1 MTPLSLILGT
11 TLAMLSVQADIFHDI
26 FGQHMGQEQES
37 FDYQRQQLDSDC
49 NKYLCPE
56 SFACVSK
63 PIDCPCPFPDSQQKC
78 VLPDKKSYVCIAK
91 TDKADLKDFKGEIR
105 DCSWVRKAYKGKV

>member
-1 MTPLSLILGT
+1 MPPLSLIL
-11 TLAMLSVQADIFHDI
+11 TLLFTVSYVQADIFQNL
-26 FGQHMGQEQES
+26 FGQQMRQQEEN
-37 FDYQRQQLDSDC
+37 FDYQKKQLNSEC
-49 NKYLCPE
+49 SKYLCPE

-78 VLPDKKSYVCIAK
+78 ILPDRQNYVCIAK
-91 TDKADLKDFKGEIR
+91 TDKADLKGFKGEIR